1 MFAGRLE
8 HVAPAEILQLIS
20 LSRKTGKLLLIHSG
34 RRGVIVFRNGAVVFA
49 VADTLRSTLGE
60 WISEGLTEQT
70 TGTAGSTQVGAFESS
85 LRHQIEQVIE
95 ETLTWSTG
103 HFIFKPVQLPEH
115 GSGQAGG
122 VLLDTGINP
131 EHLILK
137 TLTRLDEAERAS
149 WEANLRSAPAGSAS
163 MLGDEPSGFHSIQA
177 LAEQEDTELQ
187 PISAWFPDPSQAIVE
202 LRKLLDEL
210 PGISPSLTAEA
221 ALLILRYASQVVNR
235 GVLFLVRDGMLRAIG
250 QFGLS
255 GPGRTPER
263 TIRQLAVPID
273 EPSVVGRTARMGVA
287 YRGELP
293 STGWNDRLLTLLD
306 GGRPPEVLAVPIQ
319 VDGTVVA
326 VLYGDN
332 VPEVTPIGAVDGLEI
347 LAREIGFAIER
358 ARLHSRIADLEGRL
372 DAPPSTNEH

>member
-8 HVAPAEILQLIS
+8 HVSPAEILQLIS

-34 RRGVIVFRNGAVVFA
+34 RRGVVVFRSGAVVFA
-49 VADTLRSTLGE
+49 VTDTLRTTLGE
-60 WISEGLTEQT
+60 WMVGGEKLVSE
-70 TGTAGSTQVGAFESS
+70 AGDSDFESS
-85 LRHQIEQVIE
+85 LRNQIEHVIS

-103 HFIFKPVQLPEH
+103 HFIFKPVQLPDH
-115 GSGQAGG
+115 DGGGG

-137 TLTRLDEAERAS
+137 TLTKIDESERAA
-149 WEANLRSAPAGSAS
+149 WEEKLRATPAPP
-163 MLGDEPSGFHSIQA
+163 LVDHDEPSGFYTI
-177 LAEQEDTELQ
+177 EELSSSEGEELS
-187 PISAWFPDPSQAIVE
+187 PVSSWFPDPSQAIVE

-210 PGISPSLTAEA
+210 PGLSPTLTAEA

-235 GVLFLVRDGMLRAIG
+235 GVLFLVGNDSLRAIG

-255 GPGRTPER
+255 GSRRPAESTLRAFAIPLE
-263 TIRQLAVPID
+263 
-273 EPSVVGRTARMGVA
+273 EPSVVGRSARVGVA

-293 STGWNDRLLTLLD
+293 PSEWNDRLLQLLGD
-306 GGRPPEVLAVPIQ
+306 EQPPEVLAVPIQ
-319 VDGTVVA
+319 VDRVTVA

-358 ARLHSRIADLEGRL
+358 AQLQSRIAALEGRL
-372 DAPPSTNEH
+372 DQV

>member
-34 RRGVIVFRNGAVVFA
+34 RRGVIVFRSGAVVFA
-49 VADTLRSTLGE
+49 VADTLRTTLGE
-60 WISEGLTEQT
+60 WMAEGSAEQPP
-70 TGTAGSTQVGAFESS
+70 GSAETAEDSSFESS
-85 LRHQIEQVIE
+85 LRNQIERVIA
-95 ETLTWSTG
+95 ETLSWSTG

-115 GSGQAGG
+115 GSGG

-137 TLTRLDEAERAS
+137 TLTKIDESERAA
-149 WEANLRSAPAGSAS
+149 WEANLRNAPAPAERPAS
-163 MLGDEPSGFHSIQA
+163 DEPSGFHTIES
-177 LAEQEDTELQ
+177 LSDEDEGDLH
-187 PISAWFPDPSQAIVE
+187 PVSAWFPDPSQAIVE

-210 PGISPSLTAEA
+210 PGMSPTLTAEA

-235 GVLFLVRDGMLRAIG
+235 GVLFLVRDGTLRAIG
-250 QFGLS
+250 QFGVS
-255 GPGRTPER
+255 GAGRTPER
-263 TIRQLAVPID
+263 TIRQLTVPLD
-273 EPSVVGRTARMGVA
+273 EPSVVGRSARVGVA

-293 STGWNDRLLTLLD
+293 STEWNDRLLALL
-306 GGRPPEVLAVPIQ
+306 GGEQPPEVLAVPIQ
-319 VDGTVVA
+319 VERGTVA

-358 ARLHSRIADLEGRL
+358 AQLHSRIAALEGRL
-372 DAPPSTNEH
+372 DG